1 MRWKMIEDTFC
12 LKTFSKADQ
21 GATDHRKE
29 DDKEIWDKWKISLFR
44 LVESDGTDKRKVT
57 PEKV

>member
-1 MRWKMIEDTFC
+1 MIEDTFC

-29 DDKEIWDKWKISLFR
+29 DDKEI
-44 LVESDGTDKRKVT
+44 
-57 PEKV
+57 